1 MHYGHLPPRRA
12 GGDEPTPVRQR
23 FYVADDFRPQP
34 ANVVKVQQKIKTN
47 VLVCQVIPGQLAA
60 AGAPVIQGQGRSRL
74 GCGNK
79 DMARTR
85 GTDANDYQ

>member
-1 MHYGHLPPRRA
+1 
-12 GGDEPTPVRQR
+12 VRQR

-74 GCGNK
+74 TFGNK
-79 DMARTR
+79 DMPLAWDTNA
-85 GTDANDYQ
+85 T